1 MYQAGV
7 EAIMVFR
14 LLGTTLVID
23 PCILRA
29 WTGNEIDFRY
39 HSARYEIVVD
49 NPQGVSR
56 GVASIELDGHALA
69 GRGTTIPLVDYGV
82 THAVRVVLG
91 HRPRR
96 NPDAPVPTPLA
107 AREHGAGLSAVAAS
121 GPRRTMSG
129 ETVVLRSAR

>member
-7 EAIMVFR
+7 EAIMGFR

-56 GVASIELDGHALA
+56 GVASIELDGHV
-69 GRGTTIPLVDYGV
+69 GRQGYDDP
-82 THAVRVVLG
+82 
-91 HRPRR
+91 PRR
-96 NPDAPVPTPLA
+96 LRRDARCASFSAIVHDATLMHQYPIRWRRGNTAQDFRRLQRV
-107 AREHGAGLSAVAAS
+107 ARGAQ
-121 GPRRTMSG
+121 
-129 ETVVLRSAR
+129 

>member
-7 EAIMVFR
+7 EAIMGFR

-56 GVASIELDGHALA
+56 GVASNCSTP
-69 GRGTTIPLVDYGV
+69 TTPSPSRY
-82 THAVRVVLG
+82 T
-91 HRPRR
+91 
-96 NPDAPVPTPLA
+96 PTTTTPWPTKA
-107 AREHGAGLSAVAAS
+107 
-121 GPRRTMSG
+121 TN
-129 ETVVLRSAR
+129 